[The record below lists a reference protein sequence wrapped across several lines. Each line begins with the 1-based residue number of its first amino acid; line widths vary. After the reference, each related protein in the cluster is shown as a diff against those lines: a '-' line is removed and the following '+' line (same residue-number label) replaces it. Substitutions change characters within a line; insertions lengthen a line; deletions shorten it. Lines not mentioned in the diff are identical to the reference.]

1 MKLVI
6 VPAALV
12 ELQEAASFYTD
23 SANRELGMA
32 FVAEFEQAVNAIL
45 GNPRMGALFRG
56 TRRRYVLR
64 RFPYTVIYQISIDEL
79 RVIAVAHQRR
89 RPGYWVRRK

>member
-12 ELQEAASFYTD
+12 EVQEATSFYAD

-32 FVAEFEQAVNAIL
+32 FVAEFEKAVNTIL

-56 TRRRYVLR
+56 TQRRYLLR
-64 RFPYTVIYQISIDEL
+64 RFPYTVIYQSSSDEL
-79 RVIAVAHQRR
+79 
-89 RPGYWVRRK
+89 